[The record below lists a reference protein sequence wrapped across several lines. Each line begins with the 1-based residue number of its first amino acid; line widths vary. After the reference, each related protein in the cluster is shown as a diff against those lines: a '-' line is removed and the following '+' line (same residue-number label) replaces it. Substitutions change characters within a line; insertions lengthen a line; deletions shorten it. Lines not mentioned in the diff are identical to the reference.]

1 MSARQSAAVDQA
13 LKLIAKG
20 MTAYA
25 AAKRTGISLSAI
37 YRACKRH
44 GITTPGSIKEAPKG

>member
-13 LKLIAKG
+13 IELIRNG
-20 MTAYA
+20 MTPYK
-25 AAKRTGISLSAI
+25 AAKQVGIALTTV

-44 GITTPGSIKEAPKG
+44 GITPIGHRKPK